1 MKVDLSSAP
10 KVLIVE
16 DDVDTLGFFELL
28 FSGSGFIV
36 WGACTSGE
44 RAVELCENSESPP
57 DVVVLDYRLPGMDG
71 VEVGKR
77 LMEIDSTIEIILCTA
92 DDSARES
99 AEAVGIY
106 RFKTKP
112 VENAHLVKNIVKA
125 YKNKLRRT

>member
-1 MKVDLSSAP
+1 MKIDSSSTP

-16 DDVDTLGFFELL
+16 DDVDALGFFELL
-28 FSGSGFIV
+28 FSEAGYIV

-44 RAVELCENSESPP
+44 RAVELCENAESAP

-71 VEVGKR
+71 VEVAKR
-77 LMEIDSTIEIILCTA
+77 LMEMDSSIEIILCTA

-112 VENAHLVKNIVKA
+112 VENANLLKNIAKA
-125 YKNKLRRT
+125 YKNKLRRS